1 MLKYLQIENIAVI
14 EKTEIEL
21 SRGLTVLTGETG
33 AGKSIVIDALNAV
46 LGERTSKELIRSGCE
61 KAEVSAVFCDLTSEA
76 VNVLESNGFSVDQE
90 GELLIRRVL
99 SASGNGSVRVNGRP
113 ATVGML
119 KEIGRELVNI
129 HGQHDNQNL
138 LDEQMHCEYIDR
150 LAANTALRDE
160 YYREFKKLN
169 SIRREL
175 KELETDEDEK
185 QRKTELL
192 TFQIAE
198 LEGAAIRIGEL
209 DELKEKLTIAENF
222 EKTAEALR
230 SAISS
235 IKGTDDVD
243 GAKTMLSAARR
254 ELQSIEQFSEDAER
268 LEGIIYELDA
278 VCDNIRDFTE
288 NNTYSASETAEIRE
302 RLDFLYRLML
312 KYGDSEEK
320 MLEFLGSAQ
329 AELEKITF
337 SEQRIEELSAELDR
351 STERLI
357 ALGEKLTDSR
367 TKTARVFE
375 KQVCEGLKLLN
386 MPGVV
391 FTVDFEK
398 GRYTKNG
405 CDEVR
410 FLISAN
416 AGEEPRPLAKIASGG
431 ELSRIMLV
439 IKQALAD
446 KDSVETLIFDEIDT
460 GISGHAAVKVGRML
474 RSVSK
479 NRQVL
484 CVTHLAQIAAAADN
498 HLLIEKHTEN
508 GRTFTNVQPLSCE
521 RQISEIA
528 RIMAGGELT
537 ENILNSAKELLDR
550 SKTDGNL

>member
-1 MLKYLQIENIAVI
+1 MLRYLQIENIAVI
-14 EKTEIEL
+14 EKTEIEF
-21 SRGLTVLTGETG
+21 SRGFTVLTGETG

-46 LGERTSKELIRSGCE
+46 LGERTSRELIRSGCE
-61 KAEVSAVFCDLTSEA
+61 RAEVSAVFCELSHEA
-76 VNVLESNGFSVDQE
+76 KAVLEKNGFSADDE
-90 GELLIRRVL
+90 GELLIRRTL
-99 SASGNGSVRVNGRP
+99 SASGNGNVRVNGKP
-113 ATVGML
+113 ATVGIL
-119 KEIGRELVNI
+119 KAIGHELVNI

-138 LDEQMHCEYIDR
+138 LDEQLHCNYIDR
-150 LAANTALRDE
+150 LASNDALREE
-160 YYREFKKLN
+160 YYNEFRKLN

-175 KELETDEDEK
+175 RDLETDEDEK

-209 DELKEKLTIAENF
+209 QELKNKLSIAENF
-222 EKTAEALR
+222 EKTAQALQAAS
-230 SAISS
+230 SA
-235 IKGTDDVD
+235 IKGTDDTD
-243 GAKTMLSAARR
+243 GAKTMLSAAKR
-254 ELQSIEQFSEDAER
+254 ELQSVEQFSGDAER
-268 LEGIIYELDA
+268 LESIVYELDA
-278 VCDNIRDFTE
+278 ICDNIRLFTE
-288 NNTYSASETAEIRE
+288 NNSYSASETAEIRE

-320 MLEFLGSAQ
+320 MLDFLATAQ
-329 AELEKITF
+329 EELERITF
-337 SEQRIEELSAELDR
+337 SEQRIEELSAELDG

-357 ALGEKLTDSR
+357 ALGDRLTESR
-367 TKTARVFE
+367 IKTSRIFE
-375 KQVCEGLKLLN
+375 KQVREGLDLLN
-386 MPGVV
+386 MPGVI
-391 FTVDFEK
+391 FTVDFAK

-446 KDSVETLIFDEIDT
+446 KDSVDTLVFDEIDT

-474 RSVSK
+474 RKVSK

-508 GRTFTNVQPLSCE
+508 GRTFTNVQPLSDE
-521 RQISEIA
+521 QRISEIA

-550 SKTDGNL
+550 SKTDEDL